1 MSDFKKF
8 NHWAQKWMF
17 KKGWKPQKFQV
28 STWKAVLNK
37 QSGLV
42 NAPTG
47 SGKTLS
53 LLPAILWPQIKSEK
67 PVKGVI
73 CIWVTPLR
81 SLSKQISISV
91 ETFIEENNLD
101 FTVGVRNGDTSTSQ
115 RVKQNKRMPNILI
128 TTPESLQLILCSKEW
143 KKKVDSLQAV
153 VVDEWHELMG
163 SKRGVQVELCL
174 AGIKSNLN
182 NLMVWGI
189 SATIGNL
196 EEAKKVL
203 LGENSKEPILITSN
217 LKSKIEVKCL
227 SPKKIEEIPW
237 KGHLGLHLMDLVTP
251 VLKKSK
257 STLIFTNTRSQCE
270 IWYQNILAKV
280 PDLAGNMAMHHGS
293 IDRNTRLWIEDAIRT
308 EKLKVVICTSSLDLG
323 VDFYPVETII
333 QIGGPKGVARFIQR
347 AGRSGHRPNEKSVI
361 YFLPTHAIELIEAAA
376 LKKAVKSN
384 FVESRVPYVLSFDVL
399 IQFLVSLAVADGFYA
414 KETFELVRSTHA
426 FSLMT
431 EKEWHWILKFIT
443 IGSKSLSSY
452 DEYKKVEVDS
462 SGLFKVNS
470 RRVAMRHR
478 VQIGTIVSDAHL
490 EVKMLNGRRLGQ
502 IEEWFISK
510 LKKGDVFLFAG
521 QFLQIFQ
528 VNSMRVTVK
537 KSKSKK
543 GKIVSWMGGRMSF
556 SSYMSELLR
565 EELYEL
571 NNEVLTNAY
580 KPLSFLIK
588 KQKYYST
595 IPNKDQFLIESFKTK
610 EGFHTIFYPF
620 EGRFVHEA
628 LSHLLAYRLSLLSPI
643 TFSLAFND
651 YGFEL
656 LSDQYLEVN
665 SIIDNNLFDTNH
677 LNDDLL
683 NGLNLSEMARRKFR
697 DIAVISG
704 LVFSGM
710 PNNRKK
716 NKDLQSS
723 SQLVFDVLRDYEE
736 DNLLYKQALNETF
749 DYQIEEHRLR
759 LALLRIGDQ
768 SIIWNKLNAPSP
780 FSYPIITDRLREH
793 LSSEDFDNR
802 IEKMMK
808 NFK

>member
-1 MSDFKKF
+1 MGDVKNFLTWSKQWMS
-8 NHWAQKWMF
+8 
-17 KKGWKPQKFQV
+17 KKGWQPQKFQLL
-28 STWKAVLNK
+28 TWKAVINK

-53 LLPAILWPQIKSEK
+53 LLPAILWPYIQNKK
-67 PVKGVI
+67 PVKGLI

-81 SLSKQISISV
+81 SLSQQISISA
-91 ETFIEENNLD
+91 ETFIEENNLEIS
-101 FTVGVRNGDTSTSQ
+101 VGVRNGDTSTSQ
-115 RVKQNKRMPNILI
+115 RAKQNKQMPNILI
-128 TTPESLQLILCSKEW
+128 TTPESLQLILCSKGWE
-143 KKKVDSLQAV
+143 KKMNSLRAV
-153 VVDEWHELMG
+153 VVDEWHELIG

-174 AGIKSNLN
+174 AGIKSNLK
-182 NLMVWGI
+182 NLIIWGI

-196 EEAKKVL
+196 VEAKEVL
-203 LGENSKEPILITSN
+203 LGFSSKESILITSK
-217 LKSKIEVKCL
+217 LKSNIEVKCL

-237 KGHLGLHLMDLVTP
+237 KGHLGLHLIDLVIP
-251 VLKKSK
+251 VLNKSK

-293 IDRNTRLWIEDAIRT
+293 IDRNTRLWIEQAIRM

-376 LKKAVKSN
+376 LKKAVKSD

-399 IQFLVSLAVADGFYA
+399 IQFLISLAVADGFYA
-414 KETFELVRSTHA
+414 KTTFELVRSTHA
-426 FSLMT
+426 FNLIT
-431 EKEWHWILKFIT
+431 ELEWNWILKFIT
-443 IGSKSLSSY
+443 IGSRSLSSY
-452 DEYKKVEVDS
+452 DEYKKVEIDS
-462 SGLFKVNS
+462 SGLFKVSS

-571 NNEVLTNAY
+571 NKEVLKSTY
-580 KPLSFLIK
+580 KPLSFLVK
-588 KQKYYST
+588 KQKHYST
-595 IPNKDQFLIESFKTK
+595 IPNKDQFLIESFKTR
-610 EGFHTIFYPF
+610 EGYHTIFYPF

-628 LSHLLAYRLSLLSPI
+628 LSHLLAYRLSLLHPI

-656 LSDQYLEVN
+656 LSDQYMDVN
-665 SIIDNNLFDTNH
+665 LITDNNLFDTDH

-697 DIAVISG
+697 DIAVVSG
-704 LVFSGM
+704 LIFSGM

-723 SQLVFDVLRDYEE
+723 SQLVFDVLRDYEN

-759 LALLRIGDQ
+759 LALIRINNQ
-768 SIIWNKLNAPSP
+768 SIIWNHLDNPSP

-793 LSSEDFDNR
+793 LSSEDFDDR

>member
-53 LLPAILWPQIKSEK
+53 LLPAILWPQIKSK
-67 PVKGVI
+67 KSVKGVI

-153 VVDEWHELMG
+153 VVDEWHELIG

-203 LGENSKEPILITSN
+203 LGENCKEPVLITSN

-237 KGHLGLHLMDLVTP
+237 KGHLGLHLIDLVTP

-293 IDRNTRLWIEDAIRT
+293 IDRTTRLWIEDAIRT

-333 QIGGPKGVARFIQR
+333 QIGGPKGVTRFIQR

-723 SQLVFDVLRDYEE
+723 SQLVFDVLRDYEQ

-793 LSSEDFDNR
+793 LSSEDFDHR

>member
-1 MSDFKKF
+1 MGDVKNFLTWSKQWMS
-8 NHWAQKWMF
+8 
-17 KKGWKPQKFQV
+17 KKGWQPQKFQL
-28 STWKAVLNK
+28 STWKAVINK

-53 LLPAILWPQIKSEK
+53 LLPAILWPYIQNKK
-67 PVKGVI
+67 PVKGLI

-81 SLSKQISISV
+81 SLSQQISISA
-91 ETFIEENNLD
+91 ETFIEENNLEIS
-101 FTVGVRNGDTSTSQ
+101 VGVRNGDTSTSQ
-115 RVKQNKRMPNILI
+115 RAKQNKQMPNILI
-128 TTPESLQLILCSKEW
+128 TTPESLQLILCSKGWE
-143 KKKVDSLQAV
+143 KKMNSLRAV
-153 VVDEWHELMG
+153 VVDEWHELIG

-174 AGIKSNLN
+174 AGIKSNLK
-182 NLMVWGI
+182 NLIIWGI

-196 EEAKKVL
+196 VEAKEVL
-203 LGENSKEPILITSN
+203 LGFSSKESILITSK
-217 LKSKIEVKCL
+217 LKSNIEVKCL

-237 KGHLGLHLMDLVTP
+237 KGHLGLHLIDLVIP
-251 VLKKSK
+251 VLNKSK

-293 IDRNTRLWIEDAIRT
+293 IDRNTRLWIEQAIRM

-376 LKKAVKSN
+376 LKKAVKSD

-399 IQFLVSLAVADGFYA
+399 IQFLISLAVADGFYA
-414 KETFELVRSTHA
+414 KTTFELVRSTHA
-426 FSLMT
+426 FNLIT
-431 EKEWHWILKFIT
+431 ELEWNWILKFIT
-443 IGSKSLSSY
+443 IGSRSLSSY
-452 DEYKKVEVDS
+452 DEYKKVEIDS
-462 SGLFKVNS
+462 SGLFKVSS

-571 NNEVLTNAY
+571 NKEVLKSTY
-580 KPLSFLIK
+580 KPLSFLVK
-588 KQKYYST
+588 KQKHYST
-595 IPNKDQFLIESFKTK
+595 IPNKDQFLIESFKTR
-610 EGFHTIFYPF
+610 EGYHTIFYPF

-628 LSHLLAYRLSLLSPI
+628 LSHLLAYRLSLLHPI

-656 LSDQYLEVN
+656 LSDQYMDVN
-665 SIIDNNLFDTNH
+665 LITDNNLFDTDH

-697 DIAVISG
+697 DIAVVSG
-704 LVFSGM
+704 LIFSGM

-723 SQLVFDVLRDYEE
+723 SQLVFDVLRDYEN

-759 LALLRIGDQ
+759 LALIRINNQ
-768 SIIWNKLNAPSP
+768 SIIWNHLDNPSP

-793 LSSEDFDNR
+793 LSSEDFDDR

>member
-8 NHWAQKWMF
+8 ITWSKQWMS
-17 KKGWKPQKFQV
+17 KKGWKPQTFQV
-28 STWKAVLNK
+28 STWQAVLNK

-53 LLPAILWPQIKSEK
+53 LLPAILWPYIQNKKS
-67 PVKGVI
+67 VKGLI
-73 CIWVTPLR
+73 CIWITPLR
-81 SLSKQISISV
+81 SLSQQISISAQS
-91 ETFIEENNLD
+91 FIYENNLEISI
-101 FTVGVRNGDTSTSQ
+101 GIRNGDTPTNQ
-115 RVKQNKRMPNILI
+115 RVRQNKQMPNILI
-128 TTPESLQLILCSKEW
+128 TTPESLQLILSSKGW
-143 KKKVDSLQAV
+143 KKKFNSLQAI
-153 VVDEWHELMG
+153 VVDEWHELIG

-174 AGIKSNLN
+174 AGIKPNLKD
-182 NLMVWGI
+182 LIIWGI

-196 EEAKKVL
+196 KEAKEVL
-203 LGENSKEPILITSN
+203 LGNNSRESILITSN
-217 LKSKIEVKCL
+217 LKSNIEVKCL

-237 KGHLGLHLMDLVTP
+237 KGHLGIHLIELVTP
-251 VLKKSK
+251 VLNKSK
-257 STLIFTNTRSQCE
+257 TTLIFTNTRSQCE

-293 IDRNTRLWIEDAIRT
+293 IDRNTRLWIEEAIRT

-347 AGRSGHRPNEKSVI
+347 AGRSGHRPNEKSII
-361 YFLPTHAIELIEAAA
+361 YFLPTHAIELIEASA

-384 FVESRVPYVLSFDVL
+384 FVESRVPYILSFDVL

-414 KETFELVRSTHA
+414 NDIFTLIRSTNA
-426 FSLMT
+426 FNLIT
-431 EKEWHWILKFIT
+431 EEEWNWVLKFIT
-443 IGSKSLSSY
+443 IGSKSLYSY
-452 DEYKKVEVDS
+452 DEYKKVEIDS

-521 QFLQIFQ
+521 QYLQIFQ

-537 KSKSKK
+537 KSNSKK

-571 NNEVLTNAY
+571 NKEVLTNAY

-588 KQKYYST
+588 KQKQSST
-595 IPNKDQFLIESFKTK
+595 IPNKDQFLIESFTTK
-610 EGFHTIFYPF
+610 EGYHTIFYPF

-656 LSDQYLEVN
+656 LSDQYLDVN
-665 SIIDNNLFDTNH
+665 SITDNNLLEIDH

-697 DIAVISG
+697 DISVISG

-723 SQLVFDVLRDYEE
+723 SQLIFDVLRDYED

-759 LALLRIGDQ
+759 LALLRIRDQ
-768 SIIWNKLNAPSP
+768 SIIWNKLDAPSP

>member
-1 MSDFKKF
+1 MGDVKNFLTWSKQWMS
-8 NHWAQKWMF
+8 
-17 KKGWKPQKFQV
+17 KKGWQPQKFQL
-28 STWKAVLNK
+28 STWKAVINK

-53 LLPAILWPQIKSEK
+53 LLPAILWPYIQNKK
-67 PVKGVI
+67 PVKGLI

-81 SLSKQISISV
+81 SLSQQISISA
-91 ETFIEENNLD
+91 ETFIEENNLEIS
-101 FTVGVRNGDTSTSQ
+101 VGVRNGDTSTSQ
-115 RVKQNKRMPNILI
+115 RAKQNKQMPNILI
-128 TTPESLQLILCSKEW
+128 TTPESLQLILCSKGWE
-143 KKKVDSLQAV
+143 KKMNSLRAV
-153 VVDEWHELMG
+153 VVDEWHELIG

-174 AGIKSNLN
+174 AGIKSNLK
-182 NLMVWGI
+182 NLIIWGI

-196 EEAKKVL
+196 VEAKEVL
-203 LGENSKEPILITSN
+203 LGLSSKESILITSK
-217 LKSKIEVKCL
+217 LKSNIEVKCL

-237 KGHLGLHLMDLVTP
+237 KGHLGLHLIDLVIP
-251 VLKKSK
+251 VLNKSK

-293 IDRNTRLWIEDAIRT
+293 IDRNTRLWIEQAIRI

-376 LKKAVKSN
+376 LKKAVKSD

-399 IQFLVSLAVADGFYA
+399 IQFLISLAVADGFYA
-414 KETFELVRSTHA
+414 KTTFELVRSTHA
-426 FSLMT
+426 FNLIT
-431 EKEWHWILKFIT
+431 ELEWNWILKFIT
-443 IGSKSLSSY
+443 IGSRSLSSY
-452 DEYKKVEVDS
+452 DEYKKVEIDS
-462 SGLFKVNS
+462 SGLFKVLS

-571 NNEVLTNAY
+571 NKEVLKSTY
-580 KPLSFLIK
+580 KPLSFLVK
-588 KQKYYST
+588 KQKHYST
-595 IPNKDQFLIESFKTK
+595 IPNKDQFLIESFKTR
-610 EGFHTIFYPF
+610 EGYHTIFYPF

-628 LSHLLAYRLSLLSPI
+628 LSHLLAYRLSLLHPI

-656 LSDQYLEVN
+656 LSDQYMDVN
-665 SIIDNNLFDTNH
+665 LITDNNLFDTDH

-697 DIAVISG
+697 DIAVVSG
-704 LVFSGM
+704 LIFSGM

-723 SQLVFDVLRDYEE
+723 SQLVFDVLRDYEN

-759 LALLRIGDQ
+759 LALIRINNQ
-768 SIIWNKLNAPSP
+768 SIIWNHLDNPSP

-793 LSSEDFDNR
+793 LSSEDFDDR